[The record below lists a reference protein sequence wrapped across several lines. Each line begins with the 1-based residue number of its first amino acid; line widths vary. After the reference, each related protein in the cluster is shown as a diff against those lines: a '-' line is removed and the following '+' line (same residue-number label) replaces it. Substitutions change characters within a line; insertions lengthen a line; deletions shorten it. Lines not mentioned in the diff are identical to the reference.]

1 MTTFFN
7 SLLSV
12 TAGASILIVLVVAL
26 SALLGKRYSRKWRY
40 WAWLF
45 IAIRLVLPFDI
56 PLDTSIFT
64 FSVPEESTYVSYV
77 PEQNKAGAITNP
89 DKIVIDPDKTE
100 NVTQTPTNPTPVIPP
115 TTITPSKND
124 HIVIP
129 NIPIE
134 DVVDVTPVKTI
145 PYTTIFMVVWI
156 VGIAVS
162 TIIYAVSHVR
172 FLGRVKLWNRTVT
185 EPWANEI
192 FKNVKLEMGISED
205 IQLYRNRSVHSPI
218 LAGFFKP
225 MILIPTRNLTETD
238 LYMVLRHELLH
249 YKRRDLW
256 YKLVLVLTGC
266 LHWFNPLVW
275 FMVKRADRDLE
286 IACDEAVVKGTSM
299 EFRRDYCDTILRI
312 IRCDR
317 GRKPA
322 LSTGF
327 TTDKKTMKKRFACAL
342 DFTKKRTGVVL
353 LSLVL
358 CAAILCSTF
367 IACDITKNL
376 TPQEIFDSITQ
387 EDIDDAI
394 ENPDEFTEEELQYY
408 KSILDPYEYSI
419 GVSGEVSWSDTL
431 DIVSKLIKYYE
442 ISPNGFAEF
451 FNKVQNKEAK
461 AVKISENLMFV
472 PADVVED
479 YIAERFNIDKEAFRN
494 KAWYLDEYNEYV
506 ELSYAFNTDM
516 GYGGFYDY
524 SILKVEKSGNIWK
537 FYCSNSYPVY
547 YGNEEIYEED
557 YAVIVVEHNG
567 ENDYKFLC
575 AKGFHEDKFAS
586 VRAKFVYPFSNG
598 VPEFKEGYVGF
609 DESISQEN
617 RNKEFASLLYY
628 SARAGKNGYND
639 TYFLGDQD
647 MASAAIS
654 MLRDTVYSSEYGDFW
669 GDSEDKLVILNH
681 INEGEFIPQEWVEKA
696 VKQIWGEDV
705 SINHQDSFDWVY
717 NKDVG
722 VYVPR
727 GMMSNYIH
735 PYIHSVT
742 KTEKGY
748 VAELSYIYS
757 NGDIWGDA
765 GGYENAIGSDNHDNI
780 FADADVVTLAKRQ
793 TIYSVRA
800 EYGDNG
806 KLYLVSCVKKGIS
819 EHTRENIRQIL
830 MSVQDAYQ
838 NDGSCLE
845 FAKKNPDV
853 VISNVDISEAYT
865 YMGFE
870 NQFAIPLEEYEL
882 LNISKMNSFVEKY
895 ENLIEGQILAIKSGS
910 PLPLYAVLLK
920 FDGKDITRQMFYLNA
935 DTLVEGK
942 VEVVKSVETSTMW
955 IFKNEDKVLDVFPKR
970 DFTPLSLVDF
980 LFFSASEKANMS
992 VNEIVRALGNNTLY
1006 TVKYDGDETID
1017 GIECYSFGYYNTE
1030 NEIVNSLFI
1039 SKDLQRMFIAEE
1051 ENGSKLLLTK

>member
-45 IAIRLVLPFDI
+45 IAIRLVVPFELPFDA
-56 PLDTSIFT
+56 SIFT
-64 FSVPEESTYVSYV
+64 FSVPEENTYVTYV
-77 PEQNKAGAITNP
+77 PEQNKTGAAVNN
-89 DKIVIDPDKTE
+89 DKIVIEPSDVE

-115 TTITPSKND
+115 TTITPSEND

-156 VGIAVS
+156 AGIAVS

-172 FLGRVKLWNRTVT
+172 FLDRVKLWNRTVT

-192 FKNVKLEMGISED
+192 FKNVKLKMGITD
-205 IQLYRNRSVHSPI
+205 DVQLYRNRSVHSPI
-218 LAGFFKP
+218 LVGFFKP
-225 MILIPTRNLTETD
+225 MILIPTRNLTEND

-249 YKRRDLW
+249 YKRHDLW
-256 YKLVLVLTGC
+256 YILLLVVAGC
-266 LHWFNPLVW
+266 LHWFNPFVW

-327 TTDKKTMKKRFACAL
+327 TTGKKTMKKRFACAL

-494 KAWYLDEYNEYV
+494 KAWYLDEYDEYV

-586 VRAKFVYPFSNG
+586 ARAKFEYPFADG
-598 VPEFKEGYVGF
+598 IRLCEEEKYAF
-609 DESISQEN
+609 DESVEQEN
-617 RNKEFASLLYY
+617 RNAELASLLYY
-628 SARAGKNGYND
+628 SARANVGTYND
-639 TYFLGDQD
+639 LSFLIGDAD
-647 MASAAIS
+647 KIDAAVS
-654 MLRDTVYSSEYGDFW
+654 MLGVTVYKEEYNSIW
-669 GDSEDKLVILNH
+669 GTLEYRAEILPFANEDI
-681 INEGEFIPQEWVEKA
+681 FITKEWVEKA
-696 VKQIWGEDV
+696 LKQIWGDDIE
-705 SINHQDSFDWVY
+705 IYHY
-717 NKDVG
+717 NSYGWEYKKDG
-722 VYVPR
+722 GIYTPK
-727 GMMSNYIH
+727 GTETAKH
-735 PYIHSVT
+735 HLYIHSIT
-742 KTEKGY
+742 KTENGY
-748 VAELSYIYS
+748 VAEVSYLYS
-757 NGDIWGDA
+757 GYPGVWGDA
-765 GGYENAIGSDNHDNI
+765 KGSAFSIDTDNYSDV
-780 FADADVVTLAKRQ
+780 FADPEVVALAKEQ
-793 TIYSVRA
+793 SVYRVVA
-800 EYGDNG
+800 EYDKAG
-806 KLYLVSCVKKGIS
+806 KLHLKSSTRGWNERHVK
-819 EHTRENIRQIL
+819 TDL
-830 MSVQDAYQ
+830 AAAY
-838 NDGSCLE
+838 
-845 FAKKNPDV
+845 
-853 VISNVDISEAYT
+853 
-865 YMGFE
+865 
-870 NQFAIPLEEYEL
+870 EEYLNSGNVASFISWKTEIAVSTANFMEVDNYLGFDSYAVEEGNYEIRRQYL
-882 LNISKMNSFVEKY
+882 LRGFL
-895 ENLIEGQILAIKSGS
+895 ENYKNGVKDTLLTLKSGS
-910 PLPLYAVLLK
+910 PLPLYAAVLRY
-920 FDGKDITRQMFYLNA
+920 DGASIKIDRYYLRDDA
-935 DTLVEGK
+935 LVNFSSSND
-942 VEVVKSVETSTMW
+942 VEVSETETMW
-955 IFKNEDKVLDVFPKR
+955 IFSCDGEVVDIFPK
-970 DFTPLSLVDF
+970 DKLEPLPFAEEGSMTTD
-980 LFFSASEKANMS
+980 
-992 VNEIVRALGNNTLY
+992 EIAKKLETMNKYGFK
-1006 TVKYDGDETID
+1006 VKYQGEEVILKTQVYRFDYYDQGTLID
-1017 GIECYSFGYYNTE
+1017 YVY
-1030 NEIVNSLFI
+1030 I
-1039 SKDLQRMFIAEE
+1039 SKDLQKIFVIDQAHGRIHTVV
-1051 ENGSKLLLTK
+1051 K

>member
-1 MTTFFN
+1 M
-7 SLLSV
+7 
-12 TAGASILIVLVVAL
+12 I
-26 SALLGKRYSRKWRY
+26 KR
-40 WAWLF
+40 
-45 IAIRLVLPFDI
+45 
-56 PLDTSIFT
+56 
-64 FSVPEESTYVSYV
+64 
-77 PEQNKAGAITNP
+77 
-89 DKIVIDPDKTE
+89 
-100 NVTQTPTNPTPVIPP
+100 
-115 TTITPSKND
+115 
-124 HIVIP
+124 
-129 NIPIE
+129 
-134 DVVDVTPVKTI
+134 
-145 PYTTIFMVVWI
+145 TTIFI
-156 VGIAVS
+156 
-162 TIIYAVSHVR
+162 
-172 FLGRVKLWNRTVT
+172 
-185 EPWANEI
+185 
-192 FKNVKLEMGISED
+192 
-205 IQLYRNRSVHSPI
+205 
-218 LAGFFKP
+218 
-225 MILIPTRNLTETD
+225 
-238 LYMVLRHELLH
+238 
-249 YKRRDLW
+249 
-256 YKLVLVLTGC
+256 C
-266 LHWFNPLVW
+266 
-275 FMVKRADRDLE
+275 
-286 IACDEAVVKGTSM
+286 
-299 EFRRDYCDTILRI
+299 
-312 IRCDR
+312 
-317 GRKPA
+317 
-322 LSTGF
+322 
-327 TTDKKTMKKRFACAL
+327 
-342 DFTKKRTGVVL
+342 VVL
-353 LSLVL
+353 L
-358 CAAILCSTF
+358 ICSTF
-367 IACDITKNL
+367 VACNTNADETVE
-376 TPQEIFDSITQ
+376 PQELFNSITQ
-387 EDIDDAI
+387 QDIDNAI

-419 GVSGEVSWSDTL
+419 GVSGEISWNDTSEISIYSL
-431 DIVSKLIKYYE
+431 AKFYE
-442 ISPNGFAEF
+442 ISPDGFAAF
-451 FNKVQNKEAK
+451 DNKEQAS
-461 AVKISENLMFV
+461 AVPGIKVMSNV
-472 PADVVED
+472 PADVVEGFLSK
-479 YIAERFNIDKEAFRN
+479 RFDIDIEAFRTE
-494 KAWYLDEYNEYV
+494 AGRHYLYNPSRNEYPFGV
-506 ELSYAFNTDM
+506 EP
-516 GYGGFYDY
+516 GYGGLYGY
-524 SILKVEKSGNIWK
+524 EILKVEKSGDIWK

-547 YGNEEIYEED
+547 YGNEETYEED
-557 YAVIVVEHNG
+557 YAVVVVKHKG

-575 AKGFHEDKFAS
+575 AKGFHEDKFALT
-586 VRAKFVYPFSNG
+586 REKFLYPFSDG
-598 VPEFKEGYVGF
+598 IPEYQNGYVGF
-609 DESISQEN
+609 DESISEEN
-617 RNKEFASLLYY
+617 RNAEFASLIYY
-628 SARAGKNGYND
+628 AGRANKSGYNG
-639 TYFLGDQD
+639 TNFLGDQD

-654 MLRDTVYSSEYGDFW
+654 MLRDTVYSNDYSEFW
-669 GDSEDKLVILNH
+669 GNAEDRLVILNH

-853 VISNVDISEAYT
+853 VISNVDITEAYS

-935 DTLVEGK
+935 DTLVEGE

-955 IFKNEDKVLDVFPKR
+955 IFKNGDKVLDVFPKR

-992 VNEIVRALGNNTLY
+992 VNEIVRVLGNNTLY

-1017 GIECYSFGYYNTE
+1017 GIECYSFGYYDTE
-1030 NEIVNSLFI
+1030 NEILNSLFI